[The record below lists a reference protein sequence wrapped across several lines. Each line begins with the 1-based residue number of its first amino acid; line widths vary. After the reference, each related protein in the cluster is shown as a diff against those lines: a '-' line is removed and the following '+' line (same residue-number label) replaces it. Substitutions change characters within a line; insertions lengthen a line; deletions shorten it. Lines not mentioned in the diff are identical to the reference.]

1 MLGDMKAVKMLGLT
15 GVLGNI
21 IEGLRRAELKTSEKF
36 RKYLLWNIQ
45 VCKSIPTPATPG
57 DKTGFGP

>member
-21 IEGLRRAELKTSEKF
+21 IDGLRRAELKTSEKF
-36 RKYLLWNIQ
+36 RKYLLWTIQ
-45 VCKSIPTPATPG
+45 VCKSTKDALIPA
-57 DKTGFGP
+57 